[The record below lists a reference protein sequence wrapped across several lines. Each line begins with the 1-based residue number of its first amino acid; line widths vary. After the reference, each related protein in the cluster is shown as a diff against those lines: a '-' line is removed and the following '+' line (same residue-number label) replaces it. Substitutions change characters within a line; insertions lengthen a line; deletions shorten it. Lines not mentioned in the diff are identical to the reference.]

1 MDTLKNLLYLI
12 VLIVLLL
19 TASYAS
25 KSYLSSSQ
33 ESIVREFINIPFAM
47 RTSRL
52 LFMNQ
57 NVAASQYYQF
67 LAITYNTKLNYP
79 HYHITEDHE
88 ENEHHENAEEC
99 PYCKHG
105 KEHDHSEAGT
115 QGQKIVGYT
124 HGPGGKDILLTRK
137 DVDELMERERYIKE
151 HISEFIDISYFY
163 NLIDLSNALDADNDY
178 ILLYGRGWILNEEM
192 ARKMIE
198 VLKNSFQR
206 TQKWRNMFD
215 AGWIALYTLR
225 DNEEARAYLQIAL
238 KQKDAP
244 RYVASIYNYS
254 FYADK
259 KYEAAIEQIAYQ
271 MSETQDHGLHTRLEK
286 KLKWYRNLLT
296 LNRAAVAYQKKTE
309 RDISDLDDL
318 VKDGIISK
326 IPEDTVG
333 KGFAWDSENREVF
346 SQNIFDL
353 VK

>member
-12 VLIVLLL
+12 VLIVSLLA
-19 TASYAS
+19 ASYAS

-57 NVAASQYYQF
+57 SVAASQYYQF
-67 LAITYNTKLNYP
+67 LAITYNAKLNFP
-79 HYHITEDHE
+79 HYHIKEDHE
-88 ENEHHENAEEC
+88 ENGHNEHAEEC
-99 PYCKHG
+99 PHCKDG
-105 KEHDHSEAGT
+105 KEHDHPKTEP
-115 QGQKIVGYT
+115 QDQMIVGHA

-137 DVDELMERERYIKE
+137 DVDELIEREKYIKE
-151 HISEFIDISYFY
+151 NTSEFIDISYFY
-163 NLIDLSNALDADNDY
+163 DLIDLSNALDANNEY
-178 ILLYGRGWILNEEM
+178 IMLYGKGWILNEEM

-215 AGWIALYTLR
+215 AGWIALYNLR
-225 DNEEARAYLQIAL
+225 DYEEARAYLQIAL
-238 KQKDAP
+238 KQEDAP
-244 RYVASIYNYS
+244 GYVAGIYTYS
-254 FYADK
+254 FYVDK

-271 MSETQDHGLHTRLEK
+271 MSQTKDHGLHTRLEK

-296 LNRAAVAYQKKTE
+296 LNRAAADDQKKTE

-318 VKDGIISK
+318 VKEGIIRK

-333 KGFAWDSENREVF
+333 KGFAWDSKNREVF